1 MKNTIKE
8 NFINKMVDVTER
20 LVEKYPKNKIIWK
33 INRFFFS
40 MWVDAELHLK

>member
-1 MKNTIKE
+1 MKKLTE

-20 LVEKYPKNKIIWK
+20 LVEKYPKNEIIWK

-40 MWVDAELHLK
+40 KWCDMGLNLK